1 MSQPTIPVLRI
12 KNVTLKLVSTSGMG
26 GSDCSF
32 FPFAVTVMC
41 TALMMQKYFEM
52 GYQPGP

>member
-1 MSQPTIPVLRI
+1 MTQPTIPVPRI
-12 KNVTLKLVSTSGMG
+12 KNVTLKLISTSGMG

-41 TALMMQKYFEM
+41 TAPMMQKCFEM
-52 GYQPGP
+52 GWQPGP